1 MASLEHILSLRQKQE
16 LALKPK
22 MLQSLKMLSLPALEL
37 EVYIKQELVNNPLL
51 ELREDKD
58 DEDLEEFV
66 PESSTVESE
75 TPLENTTSDPEF
87 GQTLSEAKEL
97 TDTLDQWNEFHQD
110 YEPYGSGGGDGDS
123 EHTEYLIRY
132 EEDGKF
138 KFLEALYPFDLNEN
152 ELEFATELVENCD
165 SYGFL
170 PADFDLYD
178 AAKFYNIT
186 PVNADKIHALILS
199 LPPQGITARNLS
211 ECLMAQLNPEQKT
224 NRILVG
230 LVNEQFENLI
240 HRRYQKIASHFGV
253 AEEVIMAA
261 REQVSHLDPKPGL
274 RILSSNNNYIF
285 PDVTI
290 KKIDDEFIVVIN
302 DMITPNIVISSRYRK
317 MITRGFKDKETMAF
331 VRDKINSAKFLIK
344 SIYMRMRTL
353 ERVTL
358 SIIKHQND
366 FFYSGSGV
374 MLPLTYSVIAQ
385 DLGVSESTIS
395 RVVKH
400 KYAETPYGIY
410 GLKDFFTS
418 TAGKDDNYE
427 SVSRQRVKSQITKL
441 IETESKDNPLSDQ
454 ELVERLLGEG
464 LTISRRIIAK
474 YRDEMGIL
482 NSRLRKGSDK

>member
-1 MASLEHILSLRQKQE
+1 MASLQHTLSLRQKQE

-51 ELREDKD
+51 ELREEKD
-58 DEDLEEFV
+58 EEDLEEYT
-66 PESSTVESE
+66 PEATSVESE
-75 TPLENTTSDPEF
+75 TPLESTHSDPEA
-87 GQTLSEAKEL
+87 GQILSEAKEL
-97 TDTLDQWNEFHQD
+97 TDTLDQWNDFHRD
-110 YEPYGSGGGDGDS
+110 YEHGGGDSDS
-123 EHTEYLIRY
+123 EHTEHLVRY
-132 EEDGKF
+132 EEDGRF
-138 KFLEALYPFDLNEN
+138 KFMEQLYPYNLTDS
-152 ELEFATELVENCD
+152 EFEYATDLVENCNP
-165 SYGFL
+165 YGFL
-170 PADFDLYD
+170 PKDLDIYKMALEYGIEHDD
-178 AAKFYNIT
+178 AKR
-186 PVNADKIHALILS
+186 IHNLIMS
-199 LPPQGITARNLS
+199 LPPQGITARDIS
-211 ECLMAQLNPEQKT
+211 ECLLAQLTPEQKK
-224 NRILVG
+224 NRIIVG
-230 LVNEQFENLI
+230 LVTDQFENLI

-253 AEEVIMAA
+253 GEEVIISA
-261 REQVSHLDPKPGL
+261 RDQISHLDPKPGL
-274 RILSSNNNYIF
+274 RILPANNNYIF

-290 KKIDDEFIVVIN
+290 KKIGDEFIVVIN
-302 DMITPNIVISSRYRK
+302 DMITPNIIISSRYKK
-317 MITRGFKDKETMAF
+317 MISRGFKDKETMQY

-358 SIIKHQND
+358 SIIKYQED
-366 FFYSGSGV
+366 FFYNGSGV
-374 MLPLTYSVIAQ
+374 MIPLTYSVIAQ

-427 SVSRQRVKSQITKL
+427 SVSRQRVKSHIIKL
-441 IETESKDNPLSDQ
+441 IETEEKDNPLSDQ
-454 ELVERLLGEG
+454 DLVEKLREDG

-482 NSRLRKGSDK
+482 NSRLRKTNGK

>member
-51 ELREDKD
+51 ELRDEKD
-58 DEDLEEFV
+58 EEDLEEFT
-66 PESSTVESE
+66 PDSSSTESE
-75 TPLENTTSDPEF
+75 TPLESPQSDAEG
-87 GQTLSEAKEL
+87 GQTLAEAKEL
-97 TDTLDQWNEFHQD
+97 TDTLDQWNEFHQ
-110 YEPYGSGGGDGDS
+110 EGGYGSGEIDE
-123 EHTEYLIRY
+123 EHTEHLVRY
-132 EEDGKF
+132 EEDGRF
-138 KFLEALYPFDLNEN
+138 KFLEQLYPFNLSND
-152 ELEFATELVENCD
+152 EFDFASDLVENCD

-170 PADFDLYD
+170 PADFNLDELAAMYNLTHHD
-178 AAKFYNIT
+178 A
-186 PVNADKIHALILS
+186 VRIHKLVLS
-199 LPPQGITARNLS
+199 LPPQGLTARS
-211 ECLMAQLNPEQKT
+211 ITECLLAQLSPEQKQ

-230 LVNEQFENLI
+230 LVTDQFDNLI

-253 AEEVIMAA
+253 SEEIILNA
-261 REQVSHLDPKPGL
+261 RDQVSQLDPKPGL
-274 RILSSNNNYIF
+274 RIMPSTNNYIF

-290 KKIDDEFIVVIN
+290 KKLEDEFIVIIN
-302 DMITPNIVISSRYRK
+302 DMITPNIIISPRYRK
-317 MITRGFKDKETMAF
+317 MISRGFKDKETMQF

-358 SIIKHQND
+358 SIVKHQSD
-366 FFYSGSGV
+366 FFYNGSGV
-374 MLPLTYSVIAQ
+374 MVPLTYAVIAQ

-400 KYAETPYGIY
+400 KYAETPYGIFC
-410 GLKDFFTS
+410 LKDFFTS

-427 SVSRQRVKSQITKL
+427 SVSRQRVKSHILKL
-441 IETESKDNPLSDQ
+441 IESEDKDNPLSDQ
-454 ELVERLLGEG
+454 ELVEKLRADG

-474 YRDEMGIL
+474 YRDEMEIL
-482 NSRLRKGSDK
+482 NSRLRKVNK